1 MFKTA
6 LSTITVVAITMSS
19 LNAESINK
27 DMKVVKKTTEEQV
40 RYTQESSY
48 YSPAQSYDEEMEYQE
63 PYPPAKTKIVK
74 PTNSYND
81 VIIYAKPHKK
91 RYRVNEPIRI
101 QLKLKKSSY
110 IYMWTVGYDGRG
122 YMILPNNFTSYNK
135 FKSYYRYVVPENSSK
150 YEFQSDRAGVEHLYI
165 LATNKPI
172 SSSKMKSIFNRQTGV
187 YPTASAKATKD
198 FTTKD
203 IHVIAK
209 KENFEYDI
217 AHLSINVGDRRAN

>member
-1 MFKTA
+1 MLNKTLSVITA
-6 LSTITVVAITMSS
+6 LAITISN

-27 DMKVVKKTTEEQV
+27 NMKIVPKIQKEEV
-40 RYTQESSY
+40 NYTQESSY
-48 YSPAQSYDEEMEYQE
+48 YSTAQNYDEEFGYQE
-63 PYPPAKTKIVK
+63 PYPPAEKIVK
-74 PTNSYND
+74 PTNNYSD

-91 RYRVNEPIRI
+91 RYRVHEPIRI

-110 IYMWTVGYDGRG
+110 VYMWTVGYDGRG

-150 YEFQSDRAGVEHLYI
+150 YEFQSDRVGVEHLYI
-165 LATNKPI
+165 LVTNKPI
-172 SSSKMKSIFNRQTGV
+172 SSTKMKSIFNKEIGG
-187 YPTASAKATKD
+187 YPTASANATKS

-203 IHVIAK
+203 IHAIAK

-217 AHLSINVGDRRAN
+217 THLSINIGNRR